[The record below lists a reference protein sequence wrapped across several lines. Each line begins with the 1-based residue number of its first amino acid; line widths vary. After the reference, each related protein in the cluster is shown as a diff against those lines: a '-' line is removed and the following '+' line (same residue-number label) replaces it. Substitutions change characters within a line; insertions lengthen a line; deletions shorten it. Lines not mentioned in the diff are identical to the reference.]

1 MPQQPCTSCF
11 CLRLT
16 ITTTSISMPQ
26 ALMALAEQTECDVR
40 SCLHTL
46 QFLSRRQRTVR
57 PADIDGA
64 RVGQKDIT
72 KNAFA
77 AWQEL
82 FWLRVSQLPANLL
95 LIAT

>member
-1 MPQQPCTSCF
+1 
-11 CLRLT
+11 
-16 ITTTSISMPQ
+16 
-26 ALMALAEQTECDVR
+26 MALADQTDCDVR

-46 QFLSRRQRTVR
+46 QFLSRHTRTVR

-64 RVGQKDIT
+64 QVGRKDVT

-82 FWLRVSQLPANLL
+82 FWLRVSVSAPLL
-95 LIAT
+95 HTIGVTQHCTARGH

>member
-1 MPQQPCTSCF
+1 MIAMVF
-11 CLRLT
+11 MR
-16 ITTTSISMPQ
+16 Q
-26 ALMALAEQTECDVR
+26 ALMALAEQTDCDVR

-46 QFLSRRQRTVR
+46 QFLSRRTRTVR

-64 RVGQKDIT
+64 RVGQKDVT

-82 FWLRVSQLPANLL
+82 FWLRVGVLSPSLR
-95 LIAT
+95 TSD

>member
-1 MPQQPCTSCF
+1 MT
-11 CLRLT
+11 
-16 ITTTSISMPQ
+16 
-26 ALMALAEQTECDVR
+26 LAEQTECDVR

-57 PADIDGA
+57 PADIDAA

-82 FWLRVSQLPANLL
+82 FWLRVSPRLNF
-95 LIAT
+95 

>member
-1 MPQQPCTSCF
+1 MQAAYAKL
-11 CLRLT
+11 LRPACSDIHT
-16 ITTTSISMPQ
+16 PQ
-26 ALMALAEQTECDVR
+26 ALMTLAEQTECDVR

-82 FWLRVSQLPANLL
+82 FWLRVSQPSRRLVPN
-95 LIAT
+95 TSTD

>member
-1 MPQQPCTSCF
+1 MLLNRACSDVD
-11 CLRLT
+11 LT
-16 ITTTSISMPQ
+16 Q
-26 ALMALAEQTECDVR
+26 ALMTLAEQTECDVR

-82 FWLRVSQLPANLL
+82 FWLRVSQPRLNCPPVVS
-95 LIAT
+95 TDVGHTPGCRP